1 MKAVL
6 LAAGLG
12 TRLRPLTDTIPKCLV
27 PVAGK
32 ALLGHWLE
40 ALCAAGV
47 ESILIN
53 SHHHA
58 DQVERFI
65 LSRPEKNMI
74 TLIVEEELQG
84 TAGTLRAN
92 LEFFSK
98 EPSLVIHADNF
109 CTASIS
115 RFIDEHRARPA
126 GTELTMMTFV
136 SDDPRACGIVGLDEQ
151 GIVREF
157 HEKVLNPPGN
167 IANAAIYVFEET
179 VIRFISESEEG
190 ELRDLSTDLIP
201 RYLGRI
207 YAAPADGAVID
218 VGTPANLDRAQSYA
232 RDLHST

>member
-32 ALLGHWLE
+32 TLLGHWLE

-58 DQVERFI
+58 DQVERFV
-65 LSRPEKNMI
+65 LSRPEKKMI
-74 TLIVEEELQG
+74 TLTVEEELQG
-84 TAGTLRAN
+84 TAGTLRSN
-92 LEFFSK
+92 LEFFSG

-109 CTASIS
+109 CKASIS
-115 RFIDEHRARPA
+115 RFIDEHLARPT

-136 SDDPRACGIVGLDEQ
+136 SDDPRTCGIVELDGQ

-157 HEKVLNPPGN
+157 HEKVPNPPGN

-179 VIRFISESEEG
+179 VIRFISESKEG
-190 ELRDLSTDLIP
+190 EFRDLSTDVIP

-207 YAAPADGAVID
+207 YTAPADGIVID
-218 VGTPANLDRAQSYA
+218 VGTPANLERARCYA
-232 RDLHST
+232 RDLAE